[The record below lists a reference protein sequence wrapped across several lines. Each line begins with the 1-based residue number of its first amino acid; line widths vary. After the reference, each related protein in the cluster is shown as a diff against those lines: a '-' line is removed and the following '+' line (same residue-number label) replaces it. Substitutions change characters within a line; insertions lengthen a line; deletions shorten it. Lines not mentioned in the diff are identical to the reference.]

1 PEDREP
7 PKAPYPTF
15 AWCVCRH
22 PDGRFLRLRRSGLG
36 CCPLVRDPR
45 DKAKKYSVASYEH
58 VVELRKIIV
67 DLKHAKQDESLE
79 EPAALLLRLPE
90 KMEEINAKLCHKL
103 RNIRL
108 PSLPPSSA
116 AMTSL
121 FVPTPHNMKAY
132 VQRNVVAMSGD
143 SMGHFYAKKGCPWLD
158 AVPFGVIYD
167 ATSIMD
173 LQIACH
179 PDIVPI
185 SVKMMISKGCPVISD
200 YTPQRGAVPL
210 YEFCELQTLLL
221 REVDDMSLKELQ
233 FRTPQGPIRFYEL
246 ELLRL
251 NTIETL
257 IQHSVQGYPLRIIVF
272 LLLLVNEPA
281 GISGVGVL
289 SVNVE
294 EASSE
299 GKFGIPRFGGE
310 PDFNKRDWK
319 HRNGK
324 GSSRSYAAVEDDDN
338 AIPWELQSQS
348 LAGFTEDIGDLS
360 EWPDD
365 DEAYHSVTEDG
376 DGFMAEYMG
385 WYMEDGLDMENDEAC
400 AMAAEVLQLEYEAY
414 NVRSNAK
421 GKGHGGFAGQRHFEV
436 SGSLSLQEKR
446 ARLQQLKL
454 KTECRRCGQK
464 GHWSG
469 DRECPKSSGKGKRSG
484 TTSTASTSAS
494 SFKGKKGKDGSPK
507 TRVVYFAMH
516 DDEGPPPDQTED
528 VCNMVMHLSSTPPRA
543 STRASTGPSS
553 SAPMASIEATQQM
566 VQSLYDRGWT
576 ADQVLE
582 LMLKVPEPP
591 STLAVEAPPSGHKAP
606 WPLPHGHPP
615 AVHLPVTVVDQVL
628 STLQDMD
635 VEEEEHEQARVP
647 LLPGSSAA
655 PSSVDTNLTAAPS
668 TPEQDLCP
676 HTRITKKGTNGYYY
690 METCLDC
697 NKVLK
702 REKKTGA
709 STVSPTPEG
718 YIKEPAFC
726 RHNRV
731 TWRGSN
737 GINWRNVC
745 LDCGKVTKGRWDD
758 KTFPGTGV
766 HGRPPLPAH
775 RDFLQ
780 GAIGQPVTD
789 DKFFSIT
796 TIQEIVRSAVIVGAI
811 RAKENNGVLGLE
823 ELHRIIDATAVNIDL
838 FGYIHEP
845 RPTSDAPAEPPKT
858 PPRTP
863 QRTMPM
869 AGSPSI
875 STTTPERDQLNIW
888 GQKLITFGKHKGQ
901 PYWYAWQDSEYVRWC
916 LSQSAPSSGMK
927 DLLSYL
933 REKQRLEN
941 DPTGYMAVHD
951 PTLPEDGPEA
961 NETWMIA
968 ILDSGCN
975 RTCHG
980 DRWME
985 RYMKATNQS
994 LTDSPIRQGTC
1005 SIKGI
1010 NGSVST
1016 QGLRRLEV
1024 CFELEDAA
1032 GAFAVGTLDSTE
1044 LSNSDAPLLL
1054 SIRDQ
1059 RRLQLQLDL
1068 TGDTSTVYSK
1078 LFGGN
1083 IKVTEVNG
1091 LLGLHLLPSHLALLA
1106 GHENADTV
1114 HEKLT
1119 LPDEFFEY
1127 AETFDLAG
1135 EDNASLSPTTEPTTA
1150 PSSPTASP
1158 SPRAPTS
1165 SCCEVHLD
1173 MGKESIKTLSKGQKK
1188 QLKDDI
1194 HELEQKDQCL
1204 WGKIVRQ
1211 RLQRGR
1217 KVLIENPWTSALWD
1231 TYSVRQLM
1239 AENLFDAETLESLEL
1254 VRCDQCQF
1262 GLRDWDNHMPHKKP
1276 TGFMTASE
1284 PVKTR
1289 LHRLCDQLHEHQVLE
1304 GGQRTKR
1311 AQEWPEPLCRA
1322 MLDGFLEE
1330 LNNRTLMASFYTEDI
1345 QERSAELDMGLL
1357 DSLVDEKDMVPRQDL
1372 RPHRLN
1378 QAEMERQELMEENPP
1393 PTESAEMERE
1403 QERRM
1408 RWLKIPRPTRLALRR
1423 LHNMTGH
1430 SPVSNMIQLLRTA
1443 CATPAVI
1450 EACKHFACESCR
1462 KHMKVE
1468 KPNVTKMPGKPVYA
1482 KQLLELRPSRKRARE
1497 AMRDS
1502 HQDHNP
1508 FADDYQLGSWQDDGE
1523 HQPGYVEIPSV
1534 TGPAADMEAEADDG
1548 YTPSVAPPG
1557 IAELPTVEEE
1567 PMHPEEALPAQ
1578 APFNRIGTEEPE
1590 GEHIPDTPLQR
1601 PVPHQETPLQQAMH
1615 RSLDQLDGHAIRPP
1629 PGLHAAIY
1637 VEPQR
1642 RKQLSAAAKPSEIS
1656 QLRSVVG
1663 SLSWLGRICRPDICF
1678 RVNQLQAVQQRAQV
1692 RHLIEANKL
1701 LNFAMQD
1708 RDKGL
1713 FYARKAMKLEEA
1725 TIVSVTDASFGQSLE
1740 DVNGNL
1746 TGHRSQTGRILLLAN
1761 DDFETTGSGVVYP
1774 LEWQEVWR
1782 AMGEK
1787 IGNPTYAEKIPDN
1800 APTKVKW
1807 IATSTMVADALTKAM
1822 KAPQL
1827 DKLMADGVLH
1837 RAIVS
1842 GADLGPDAAAMRR
1855 PEADVFGL
1863 LRLMVDSHG
1872 TLRAVFLAEPEDAAA
1887 EPKSVP
1893 DWESVGAMWVDATW
1907 RLGSRGRSSATKRIG
1922 HAAVSNRLR
1931 LGS

>member
-1 PEDREP
+1 MQNL
-7 PKAPYPTF
+7 A
-15 AWCVCRH
+15 
-22 PDGRFLRLRRSGLG
+22 
-36 CCPLVRDPR
+36 
-45 DKAKKYSVASYEH
+45 ASYHPCDFASE
-58 VVELRKIIV
+58 
-67 DLKHAKQDESLE
+67 AM
-79 EPAALLLRLPE
+79 ALLDNLRYDGG
-90 KMEEINAKLCHKL
+90 MSATAV
-103 RNIRL
+103 
-108 PSLPPSSA
+108 SA
-116 AMTSL
+116 A
-121 FVPTPHNMKAY
+121 A
-132 VQRNVVAMSGD
+132 
-143 SMGHFYAKKGCPWLD
+143 
-158 AVPFGVIYD
+158 
-167 ATSIMD
+167 
-173 LQIACH
+173 
-179 PDIVPI
+179 
-185 SVKMMISKGCPVISD
+185 
-200 YTPQRGAVPL
+200 
-210 YEFCELQTLLL
+210 
-221 REVDDMSLKELQ
+221 
-233 FRTPQGPIRFYEL
+233 
-246 ELLRL
+246 
-251 NTIETL
+251 
-257 IQHSVQGYPLRIIVF
+257 
-272 LLLLVNEPA
+272 
-281 GISGVGVL
+281 
-289 SVNVE
+289 E

-299 GKFGIPRFGGE
+299 GKFGIPRFNGE
-310 PDFNKRDWK
+310 PAALQEYLHRVRARAAREALMDTSEVKKLGPLGLRLLEGLRGSAFKLAQQLSIEDLGKKDGHEQLLGLLERSLKPRKDLEARELYAAGARDGGILARQPGEAMSSYVMRRRAWWTYLQQLDDSLQVSEGILAEQMLQNSNITDDQKLMIRTTLHGKLSVDKVATELLNQHPRIQERERSHHYRKPFNHFSKDFNKRDWK

-385 WYMEDGLDMENDEAC
+385 WYMEEGLDMENDEAC

-414 NVRSNAK
+414 NVRSSAK

-469 DRECPKSSGKGKRSG
+469 DRECPKSSGKGKRPGS
-484 TTSTASTSAS
+484 TSTASTSAS
-494 SFKGKKGKDGSPK
+494 SSKGKKGKGGSPK

-516 DDEGPPPDQTED
+516 DDEGPSTGQTED
-528 VCNMVMHLSSTPPRA
+528 VCNMVMHSSSTPPRA

-553 SAPMASIEATQQM
+553 STPTASTEATQQM

-576 ADQVLE
+576 ADQVLD

-591 STLAVEAPPSGHKAP
+591 GTLAVEALPHEHQAP

-615 AVHLPVTVVDQVL
+615 GVHLPVTVVDQVL
-628 STLQDMD
+628 STLQEMD
-635 VEEEEHEQARVP
+635 VEEEEHGQARIP
-647 LLPGSSAA
+647 LLPGPSSA

-726 RHNRV
+726 RHHRV

-758 KTFPGTGV
+758 KTFPGTGAP
-766 HGRPPLPAH
+766 GRPPLPAH

-845 RPTSDAPAEPPKT
+845 RPSSDAPAEPPRT

-863 QRTMPM
+863 QRSMPM

-875 STTTPERDQLNIW
+875 SRTTPERDQLNIW

-941 DPTGYMAVHD
+941 DPTAYMAVHD
-951 PTLPEDGPEA
+951 PVYPEDGIEA
-961 NETWMIA
+961 NEMWMIA

-980 DRWME
+980 DRWMQ
-985 RYMKATNQS
+985 RYMRATNQDI
-994 LTDSPIRQGTC
+994 TDSHLRQETC

-1010 NGSVST
+1010 SGSVST

-1024 CFELEDAA
+1024 CFELEDA
-1032 GAFAVGTLDSTE
+1032 LDSTE

-1119 LPDEFFEY
+1119 LPEELFES

-1135 EDNASLSPTTEPTTA
+1135 EEATTRSPTTEPTTA

-1158 SPRAPTS
+1158 SPRASTS

-1173 MGKESIKTLSKGQKK
+1173 MGKENIKTLSKGQKK
-1188 QLKDDI
+1188 QLRDDI

-1204 WGKIVRQ
+1204 WGHLRGKKHHASLPRGCRVFLMEIFAGAAVLTALAMDMGLSVAAPVDLRLDGSDLLRPSVRNMLEHEIMEKDPYVITFSPVCGPFGPWSNLNMSKSQSVKERITAERESWHPFLQWLRKIVRQ

-1231 TYSVRQLM
+1231 TYSMRQLI
-1239 AENLFDAETLESLEL
+1239 AENLSDAETLESLEL

-1393 PTESAEMERE
+1393 PTEFAEMERE
-1403 QERRM
+1403 QERRI

-1430 SPVSNMIQLLRTA
+1430 SPVSNMVQLLRTA
-1443 CATPAVI
+1443 CATPTVI

-1462 KHMKVE
+1462 KHMKV
-1468 KPNVTKMPGKPVYA
+1468 KKKMPGKPVFNYEVS
-1482 KQLLELRPSRKRARE
+1482 LDCFEV
-1497 AMRDS
+1497 RDS
-1502 HQDHNP
+1502 GNNRHTVLSAIDLGTLYHQAWWVAGGGVP
-1508 FADDYQLGSWQDDGE
+1508 KSS
-1523 HQPGYVEIPSV
+1523 IC
-1534 TGPAADMEAEADDG
+1534 AEAFLNG
-1548 YTPSVAPPG
+1548 W
-1557 IAELPTVEEE
+1557 I
-1567 PMHPEEALPAQ
+1567 M
-1578 APFNRIGTEEPE
+1578 
-1590 GEHIPDTPLQR
+1590 
-1601 PVPHQETPLQQAMH
+1601 
-1615 RSLDQLDGHAIRPP
+1615 
-1629 PGLHAAIY
+1629 AA
-1637 VEPQR
+1637 
-1642 RKQLSAAAKPSEIS
+1642 
-1656 QLRSVVG
+1656 
-1663 SLSWLGRICRPDICF
+1663 
-1678 RVNQLQAVQQRAQV
+1678 
-1692 RHLIEANKL
+1692 
-1701 LNFAMQD
+1701 
-1708 RDKGL
+1708 
-1713 FYARKAMKLEEA
+1713 
-1725 TIVSVTDASFGQSLE
+1725 
-1740 DVNGNL
+1740 
-1746 TGHRSQTGRILLLAN
+1746 
-1761 DDFETTGSGVVYP
+1761 
-1774 LEWQEVWR
+1774 
-1782 AMGEK
+1782 
-1787 IGNPTYAEKIPDN
+1787 
-1800 APTKVKW
+1800 
-1807 IATSTMVADALTKAM
+1807 
-1822 KAPQL
+1822 
-1827 DKLMADGVLH
+1827 
-1837 RAIVS
+1837 
-1842 GADLGPDAAAMRR
+1842 
-1855 PEADVFGL
+1855 
-1863 LRLMVDSHG
+1863 
-1872 TLRAVFLAEPEDAAA
+1872 
-1887 EPKSVP
+1887 
-1893 DWESVGAMWVDATW
+1893 
-1907 RLGSRGRSSATKRIG
+1907 
-1922 HAAVSNRLR
+1922 
-1931 LGS
+1931 